1 MAYIW
6 QLALDRS
13 AVPSPTPASPSP
25 AKRVLVLRYSQTGQ
39 LDAVTDQL
47 IAPLRADPGIVLHEE
62 RLRPV
67 RDFPYPWP
75 LLRFFDAFPESA
87 HLAPAPLQPLALTGE
102 ERFDLV
108 ILPWQVWFL
117 APSQPVTAFLQH
129 PVAARVLRGVPV
141 VSVIACRNMWMLAF
155 DKFKGL
161 LDGCGARLIDNVVL
175 TDPGP
180 TWATFITTP
189 RWLLTGRKNGFW
201 GMPPAGLST
210 AQVAGCARFGQALR
224 AALAHGEERG
234 PGPLLRGLGAVSAD
248 ARLYVS
254 EKAGTRSFYLWGK
267 LIRAVGGPG
276 SAARQ
281 PLVLLYVLFLAALIL
296 TVVPV
301 SLTLQALARPWC
313 RGWLHRIRALY
324 ELPSGSGT
332 DRCPPP

>member
-1 MAYIW
+1 MNP
-6 QLALDRS
+6 
-13 AVPSPTPASPSP
+13 PSSTRASGP
-25 AKRVLVLRYSQTGQ
+25 KRVLVLRYSQTGQ
-39 LDAVTDQL
+39 LDAVTDRL
-47 IAPLRADPGIVLHEE
+47 IAPLKADPAVTLHEE
-62 RLRPV
+62 RLRPQKP
-67 RDFPYPWP
+67 FPYPWP

-87 HLAPAPLQPLALTGE
+87 HLQPAPLQPLALTGD

-129 PVAARVLRGVPV
+129 PVAARVLQGTPV

-155 DKFKGL
+155 DKFKAL
-161 LDGCGARLIDNVVL
+161 LAACGARLIDNVVL

-189 RWLLTGRKNGFW
+189 RWLLTGRKGGFW
-201 GMPPAGLST
+201 GLPAAGLSP
-210 AQVAGCARFGQALR
+210 AQIDGCARFGQALR
-224 AALAHGEERG
+224 SALATDAERG
-234 PGPLLRGLGAVSAD
+234 DGPLLAGLGAVQAEP
-248 ARLYVS
+248 RLFIS

-281 PLVLLYVLFLAALIL
+281 PLVLLYVLFLFLLII

-313 RGWLHRIRALY
+313 RAWLHRIRAQY
-324 ELPSGSGT
+324 ELPSGSATSGPLPGAP
-332 DRCPPP
+332 RRPSP